1 MLRLVTIEGMT
12 DALIIAGREFRS
24 RLIVGTGKY
33 KSFQE
38 TARALEAS
46 GAEMVTVA
54 VRRVNLDRCK
64 ESLLDY
70 IDAKKYFLLPNT
82 AGCYNA
88 DEAVRAARLGREV
101 GLSDWVK
108 LEVIGDQATLYPDV
122 QATLEATSVLVKEGF
137 TVLPYT
143 SDDIVFAK
151 RLLDAGASAIMP
163 LGAPIGSGLG
173 IQNAAHI
180 RILREMITGVPLI
193 LDAGVGTASDAVIAM
208 ELGADAVLM
217 NTGIAG
223 AQDAVLMAEA
233 MKHAVIAGREAYL
246 AGRMPKK
253 LYATAS
259 SPLEGVVR

>member
-1 MLRLVTIEGMT
+1 MDSLVIS
-12 DALIIAGREFRS
+12 GRSFGS

-33 KSFQE
+33 KSFAE

-54 VRRVNLDRCK
+54 VRRVNLDRSK

-70 IDAKKYFLLPNT
+70 IDPGRYFLLPNT
-82 AGCYNA
+82 AGCYTA
-88 DEAVRAARLGREV
+88 EEAIRAARLGREV

-108 LEVIGDQATLYPDV
+108 LEVIGDERTLYPDV
-122 QATLEATSVLVKEGF
+122 QATLEATRVLVKEGF

-143 SDDIVFAK
+143 SDDVVFAR
-151 RLLDAGASAIMP
+151 RLLDAGAAAVMP

-173 IQNAAHI
+173 VQNAANI

-193 LDAGVGTASDAVIAM
+193 LDAGVGTASDAAIAM

-217 NTGIAG
+217 NSGIAH
-223 AQDAVLMAEA
+223 AQEPVLMAEA
-233 MKHAVIAGREAYL
+233 MKHAVMAGRSAYL
-246 AGRMPKK
+246 AGRMTRK

-259 SPLEGVVR
+259 SPLEGAVR

>member
-1 MLRLVTIEGMT
+1 MS
-12 DALIIAGREFRS
+12 DSLIIAGRSFRS

-54 VRRVNLDRCK
+54 VRRVNLDRGK
-64 ESLLDY
+64 PGRENESLLDY

-82 AGCYNA
+82 AGCYTA
-88 DEAVRAARLGREV
+88 DEAIRAARLGREV

-122 QATLEATSVLVKEGF
+122 QATLEATRVLVKEGF

-151 RLLDAGASAIMP
+151 RLIDAGAATIMP
-163 LGAPIGSGLG
+163 LGAPIGSGMG
-173 IQNAAHI
+173 IQNQAHI

-193 LDAGVGTASDAVIAM
+193 VDAGVGTASDAAIAM

-223 AQDAVLMAEA
+223 AQDPVLMAEA
-233 MKHAVIAGREAYL
+233 MHHAVVAGRQAYL
-246 AGRMPKK
+246 SGRMPKK

>member
-1 MLRLVTIEGMT
+1 MDPLL
-12 DALIIAGREFRS
+12 IAGRQFRS

-33 KSFQE
+33 KSGQE
-38 TARALEAS
+38 TRRAIDAS

-54 VRRVNLDRCK
+54 VRRVNLDRTK
-64 ESLLDY
+64 ESLLDF
-70 IDAKKYFLLPNT
+70 IDPQKYFLLPNT
-82 AGCYNA
+82 AGCYTA
-88 DEAVRAARLGREV
+88 EEAIRAARLGREV

-108 LEVIGDQATLYPDV
+108 IEVIGDQKTLYPDV
-122 QATLEATSVLVKEGF
+122 QATVEATRTLVKEGF
-137 TVLPYT
+137 IVLPYT
-143 SDDIVFAK
+143 SDDVVVAK

-173 IQNAAHI
+173 IQNAANI
-180 RILREMITGVPLI
+180 RILREMITEVPLI
-193 LDAGVGTASDAVIAM
+193 VDAGVGTASDAAIAL

-217 NTGIAG
+217 NTGIAA
-223 AQDAVLMAEA
+223 AQDAVLMAAA
-233 MKHAVIAGREAYL
+233 MKHAVLAGRQAYL